1 MAFFGKNGT
10 VFPVHSWQ
18 FEYMDKRTGQN
29 QTQTREGHHVHPLPQ
44 EISDQ
49 QRNQNEA
56 AHKSAEQDMIDD
68 AELTA
73 SSPNDDLDEGE
84 TARLGEETDL
94 I

>member
-1 MAFFGKNGT
+1 
-10 VFPVHSWQ
+10 
-18 FEYMDKRTGQN
+18 MDKRTGKY
-29 QTQTREGHHVHPLPQ
+29 QTQPGKGHHVHPLPQ
-44 EISDQ
+44 EISKEQ
-49 QRNQNEA
+49 KEQYEEA
-56 AHKSAEQDMIDD
+56 HEAAEQDMTDD